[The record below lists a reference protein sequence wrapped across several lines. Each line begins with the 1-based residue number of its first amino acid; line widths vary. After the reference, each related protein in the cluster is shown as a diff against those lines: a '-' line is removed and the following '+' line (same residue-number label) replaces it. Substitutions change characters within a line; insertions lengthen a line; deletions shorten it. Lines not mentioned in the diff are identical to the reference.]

1 VTNRHDWVLVF
12 LLFPAL
18 IQLQC
23 SSQGEAG
30 RVLALPPA
38 CRHVTH
44 THTYTCSYTLTYDPP
59 PSLTPVPV
67 VSSGGGGGGG
77 GGIGGGGATPA
88 PIRPPGPPAQGWLAD
103 MENFQHIQAPSP
115 GPSAA
120 AAASRPAAA
129 GNSVGSSSPAPSAAA
144 AAGSSAAAA
153 AAAAAGFK
161 VPSAEEIQWAY
172 DAAQGPPPKPHLA
185 GGSGAAPVSEGQ
197 GRMAPPPAGE
207 Q

>member
-1 VTNRHDWVLVF
+1 
-12 LLFPAL
+12 
-18 IQLQC
+18 
-23 SSQGEAG
+23 
-30 RVLALPPA
+30 
-38 CRHVTH
+38 
-44 THTYTCSYTLTYDPP
+44 
-59 PSLTPVPV
+59 
-67 VSSGGGGGGG
+67 
-77 GGIGGGGATPA
+77 
-88 PIRPPGPPAQGWLAD
+88 

-120 AAASRPAAA
+120 AARPAAA
-129 GNSVGSSSPAPSAAA
+129 GNSAGSSSLAPSAAAAAA

-153 AAAAAGFK
+153 ASGFK
-161 VPSAEEIQWAY
+161 VPSAEEIQRAY